1 MAEERPWN
9 KDLLDKIINHE
20 IICFN
25 KTRKHSTSM
34 PTFSGMESYLSSVNK
49 QILLCSCDFESKR
62 LRQAYK
68 STGNHPWP
76 EAVPSF
82 GSSPQLP
89 GNLNHV

>member
-49 QILLCSCDFESKR
+49 QIFLCSCVLKVRGSDR
-62 LRQAYK
+62 HINLQATILGLK
-68 STGNHPWP
+68 QFLQSAARH
-76 EAVPSF
+76 SF
-82 GSSPQLP
+82 L
-89 GNLNHV
+89 VI